1 MNVLL
6 DFNLMKDFKETTPEY
21 RILKRYW
28 NLIVRPLNNIKSFE
42 SYNPIQKT
50 KTSSDTIIND
60 WIENLRVFN
69 CKEFKDLASM
79 FSNWKLEIINSL

>member
-60 WIENLRVFN
+60 WI
-69 CKEFKDLASM
+69 
-79 FSNWKLEIINSL
+79 